1 MVKRFD
7 WYKGEENEE
16 KKQQPQNP
24 TKLRHNV
31 QAGQVLVI
39 LSGRF
44 RGKRVVFLKQLQSGY
59 ILVTGPY
66 KVNGVPLLRLPQK
79 HTLTTSKIIDVA
91 GVNTDNVTDAY
102 FKKDKK
108 VKGTKEEQFFQD
120 GKKKK
125 AEVSQEKKDTQKAVD
140 ASILAAIKGKTEA
153 KYLRDV
159 FTLHK
164 GQKAHELVF

>member
-7 WYKGEENEE
+7 WYKGEEQKE
-16 KKQQPQNP
+16 KTQQPQNP
-24 TKLRHNV
+24 TKLRHNI

-79 HTLTTSKIIDVA
+79 HTLTTSKVIDVA

-102 FKKDKK
+102 FAKEKNA
-108 VKGTKEEQFFQD
+108 KGSKEEQFFQD
-120 GKKKK
+120 GKKK
-125 AEVSQEKKDTQKAVD
+125 VNPTP
-140 ASILAAIKGKTEA
+140 ILSHSPQI
-153 KYLRDV
+153 
-159 FTLHK
+159 
-164 GQKAHELVF
+164 